1 MPALKPQTRKWT
13 RAEYYRMADLG
24 LFRDQRVELIEGT
37 IVQMPP
43 QKNFHVI
50 GIDLVQQ
57 ALSAAFGPRFW
68 VRIQAP
74 LHLSPRS
81 APEPDAAVVPG
92 RSRDYASTDQSATDH
107 PTTALL
113 IVEVS
118 ETTLAYDR
126 GRKASLYARANIA
139 DYWILNLIHR
149 RLEVR
154 RTPVPEA
161 GQRYGWRYQDVLLL
175 GPHDRIAPLASPKKR
190 IAVADL
196 LP

>member
-1 MPALKPQTRKWT
+1 
-13 RAEYYRMADLG
+13 MADLG

-50 GIDLVQQ
+50 GIGLVEQ
-57 ALSAAFGPRFW
+57 AMQAAFGPRHW
-68 VRIQAP
+68 VRTQAP
-74 LHLSPRS
+74 LHLGRRS
-81 APEPDAAVVPG
+81 APESDIAVVPG
-92 RSRDYASTDQSATDH
+92 GPRDYAAAGH

-118 ETTLAYDR
+118 DTTLAYDR
-126 GRKASLYARANIA
+126 GRKASLYARAKIA
-139 DYWILNLIHR
+139 DYWILDLVHR

-154 RTPVPEA
+154 RNPVPDVS
-161 GQRYGWRYQDVLLL
+161 QHYGWRYQDVLLL
-175 GPHDRIAPLASPKKR
+175 GPPDRIAPLAAPKKR
-190 IAVADL
+190 VAVADL

>member
-1 MPALKPQTRKWT
+1 
-13 RAEYYRMADLG
+13 MADLG

-50 GIDLVQQ
+50 AIGLAEKAVQ
-57 ALSAAFGPRFW
+57 AAFGPRHW

-74 LHLSPRS
+74 LHLGRQS
-81 APEPDAAVVPG
+81 APEPDVAVVAGGP
-92 RSRDYASTDQSATDH
+92 RDYAAENRFGTSH

-118 ETTLAYDR
+118 DTTLAYDR
-126 GRKASLYARANIA
+126 GRKASLYARAGIA
-139 DYWILNLIHR
+139 DYWIVNLVHG

-154 RTPVPEA
+154 RNPAADA
-161 GQRYGWRYQDVLLL
+161 GERYGWRYQDVLLL
-175 GPHDRIAPLASPKKR
+175 SPQDRIAPLAAPKKR
-190 IAVADL
+190 VLVGDL